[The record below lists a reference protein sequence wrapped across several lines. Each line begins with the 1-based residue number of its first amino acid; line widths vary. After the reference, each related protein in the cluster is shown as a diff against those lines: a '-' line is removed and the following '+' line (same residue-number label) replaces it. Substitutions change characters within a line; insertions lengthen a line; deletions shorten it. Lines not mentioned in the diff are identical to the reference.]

1 MQTSDTRALPL
12 LCARS
17 VYKQYSGVNVLKG
30 IDFTLHQ
37 GEVHALL
44 GGNGAGKSTLMKII
58 AGITPADSGTL
69 EIEGNN
75 YVRLTPVHAHQLGIY
90 LVPQEP
96 LLFPSLSIKENILFG
111 LAKKQ
116 LSMQKMKNLLAA
128 LGCQFDLHSLAGSL
142 DVADRQMVEI
152 LRGLMRDS
160 RILILDE
167 PTASL
172 TPAETERLF
181 SRLQELLATGVGIVF
196 ISHKLPEIRQIA
208 DRISVMRD
216 GTIALSG
223 KTSELSTDDII
234 QAITPAVREKS
245 LSASQ
250 KLWLELPGNR
260 PQHAAG
266 TPVLTLENL
275 TGEGFRNVSLTLN
288 AGEILG
294 LAGLVGAGRTELAET
309 LYGLRTLRGGR
320 IMLNGKEINKLSTG
334 ERLLRG
340 LVYLPEDRQ
349 SSGLN
354 LDASLAWNVCALTH
368 NLRGFWAK
376 TAKDNATLERYRR
389 ALNIKFNQP
398 EQAARTLSG
407 GNQQK
412 ILIAKCLEASPQVL
426 IVDEPTRGVDVL
438 PGFLDRQY
446 LSVQTLTMVY
456 SSAQI
461 LILLAMGA
469 TLVMLTRNIDVSV
482 GSITGM
488 CAVLLGM
495 LLNAGYSL
503 PVACVATL
511 LLGLLAGFFNG
522 VLVAWLKIP
531 AIVATLGT
539 LGLYRGIMLLW
550 TGGKWIE
557 GLPAEL
563 KQLSAP
569 LLLGVSAIGWL
580 TIILVAFMA
589 WLLAKTAFGRSFY
602 ATGDNL
608 QGARQLGVRTEAIRI
623 VAFSLNGCMAALAG
637 IVFASQIGFIPNQT
651 GTGLEMK
658 AIAACVLGGI
668 SLLGGSGAII
678 GAVLGAWFLTQ
689 IDSVLVLLR
698 IPAWWNDFIAGLVL
712 LAVLVFDGRL
722 RCALERNLR
731 RQKYARFMT
740 PPPSVKPASSGKKRE
755 AA

>member
-1 MQTSDTRALPL
+1 M
-12 LCARS
+12 
-17 VYKQYSGVNVLKG
+17 LKF
-30 IDFTLHQ
+30 IQNNREIT
-37 GEVHALL
+37 ALL
-44 GGNGAGKSTLMKII
+44 A
-58 AGITPADSGTL
+58 
-69 EIEGNN
+69 
-75 YVRLTPVHAHQLGIY
+75 VV
-90 LVPQEP
+90 
-96 LLFPSLSIKENILFG
+96 LLF
-111 LAKKQ
+111 
-116 LSMQKMKNLLAA
+116 
-128 LGCQFDLHSLAGSL
+128 
-142 DVADRQMVEI
+142 
-152 LRGLMRDS
+152 
-160 RILILDE
+160 
-167 PTASL
+167 
-172 TPAETERLF
+172 
-181 SRLQELLATGVGIVF
+181 
-196 ISHKLPEIRQIA
+196 
-208 DRISVMRD
+208 
-216 GTIALSG
+216 
-223 KTSELSTDDII
+223 
-234 QAITPAVREKS
+234 
-245 LSASQ
+245 
-250 KLWLELPGNR
+250 
-260 PQHAAG
+260 
-266 TPVLTLENL
+266 
-275 TGEGFRNVSLTLN
+275 
-288 AGEILG
+288 
-294 LAGLVGAGRTELAET
+294 
-309 LYGLRTLRGGR
+309 
-320 IMLNGKEINKLSTG
+320 
-334 ERLLRG
+334 
-340 LVYLPEDRQ
+340 
-349 SSGLN
+349 
-354 LDASLAWNVCALTH
+354 
-368 NLRGFWAK
+368 
-376 TAKDNATLERYRR
+376 
-389 ALNIKFNQP
+389 
-398 EQAARTLSG
+398 
-407 GNQQK
+407 
-412 ILIAKCLEASPQVL
+412 
-426 IVDEPTRGVDVL
+426 VL

-503 PVACVATL
+503 PVACV
-511 LLGLLAGFFNG
+511 
-522 VLVAWLKIP
+522 
-531 AIVATLGT
+531 T

-569 LLLGVSAIGWL
+569 LLFGVSAIGWL

-731 RQKYARFMT
+731 RQKCARFMT

>member
-69 EIEGNN
+69 EIGGNN
-75 YVRLTPVHAHQLGIY
+75 YARLTPVHAHQLGIY

-111 LAKKQ
+111 MAKKQ

-172 TPAETERLF
+172 
-181 SRLQELLATGVGIVF
+181 
-196 ISHKLPEIRQIA
+196 
-208 DRISVMRD
+208 SVMRD

-234 QAITPAVREKS
+234 QAITPVVREKS

-275 TGEGFRNVSLTLN
+275 TGEGFRNVSMTLN

-309 LYGLRTLRGGR
+309 LYGLHTLRGGR

-412 ILIAKCLEASPQVL
+412 ILIAKCLEASPQAL
-426 IVDEPTRGVDVL
+426 IVDEPTRGVDV
-438 PGFLDRQY
+438 
-446 LSVQTLTMVY
+446 
-456 SSAQI
+456 SARNDIYQ
-461 LILLAMGA
+461 LL
-469 TLVMLTRNIDVSV
+469 R
-482 GSITGM
+482 SIAAQNV
-488 CAVLLGM
+488 AVLLISSDLEEIELMADRVYVMHQGEIAHSA
-495 LLNAGYSL
+495 LTGRDIN
-503 PVACVATL
+503 VET
-511 LLGLLAGFFNG
+511 
-522 VLVAWLKIP
+522 
-531 AIVATLGT
+531 
-539 LGLYRGIMLLW
+539 IMR
-550 TGGKWIE
+550 
-557 GLPAEL
+557 
-563 KQLSAP
+563 
-569 LLLGVSAIGWL
+569 
-580 TIILVAFMA
+580 VAF
-589 WLLAKTAFGRSFY
+589 
-602 ATGDNL
+602 GDS
-608 QGARQLGVRTEAIRI
+608 QRQEV
-623 VAFSLNGCMAALAG
+623 SC
-637 IVFASQIGFIPNQT
+637 
-651 GTGLEMK
+651 
-658 AIAACVLGGI
+658 
-668 SLLGGSGAII
+668 
-678 GAVLGAWFLTQ
+678 
-689 IDSVLVLLR
+689 
-698 IPAWWNDFIAGLVL
+698 
-712 LAVLVFDGRL
+712 
-722 RCALERNLR
+722 
-731 RQKYARFMT
+731 
-740 PPPSVKPASSGKKRE
+740 
-755 AA
+755 

>member
-69 EIEGNN
+69 EIGGNN
-75 YVRLTPVHAHQLGIY
+75 YARLTPVHAHQLGIY

-181 SRLQELLATGVGIVF
+181 TRLQELLATGVGIVF

-275 TGEGFRNVSLTLN
+275 TGEGFRNVSMTLN

-426 IVDEPTRGVDVL
+426 IVDEPTRGVDV
-438 PGFLDRQY
+438 
-446 LSVQTLTMVY
+446 
-456 SSAQI
+456 SARNDIYQ
-461 LILLAMGA
+461 LL
-469 TLVMLTRNIDVSV
+469 R
-482 GSITGM
+482 SIAAQNV
-488 CAVLLGM
+488 AVLLISSDLEEIELMADRVYVMHQGEITHSA
-495 LLNAGYSL
+495 LTGRDIN
-503 PVACVATL
+503 VET
-511 LLGLLAGFFNG
+511 
-522 VLVAWLKIP
+522 
-531 AIVATLGT
+531 
-539 LGLYRGIMLLW
+539 IMR
-550 TGGKWIE
+550 
-557 GLPAEL
+557 
-563 KQLSAP
+563 
-569 LLLGVSAIGWL
+569 
-580 TIILVAFMA
+580 VAF
-589 WLLAKTAFGRSFY
+589 
-602 ATGDNL
+602 GDS
-608 QGARQLGVRTEAIRI
+608 QRQEA
-623 VAFSLNGCMAALAG
+623 SC
-637 IVFASQIGFIPNQT
+637 
-651 GTGLEMK
+651 
-658 AIAACVLGGI
+658 
-668 SLLGGSGAII
+668 
-678 GAVLGAWFLTQ
+678 
-689 IDSVLVLLR
+689 
-698 IPAWWNDFIAGLVL
+698 
-712 LAVLVFDGRL
+712 
-722 RCALERNLR
+722 
-731 RQKYARFMT
+731 
-740 PPPSVKPASSGKKRE
+740 
-755 AA
+755 